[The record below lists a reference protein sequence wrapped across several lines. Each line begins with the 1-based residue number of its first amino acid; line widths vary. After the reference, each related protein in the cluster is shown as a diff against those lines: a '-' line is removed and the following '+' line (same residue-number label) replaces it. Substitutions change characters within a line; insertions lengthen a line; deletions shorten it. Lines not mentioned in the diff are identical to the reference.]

1 MEHLNEKCVMVI
13 NAELPLGLIANT
25 AGILGVTLGKNGA
38 ADCWRG
44 CDGSNRQS
52 PSGVVGIPVPIL
64 SVSKE
69 KLKTIREQLY
79 QPEFSELTV
88 VDFSDIAQSCKN
100 YPEYIEKIANV
111 TEEEITYFGIGIYG
125 PKKRV
130 NKLTG
135 DLPCASLIDR
145 AFLTT
150 FGAGDRV
157 LSALA
162 KRSDPADLKC
172 ELKVE
177 GITVRSAR

>member
-25 AGILGVTLGKNGA
+25 AGILGVTLGKMAPQIVGEDVTDQTGN
-38 ADCWRG
+38 
-44 CDGSNRQS
+44 
-52 PSGVVGIPVPIL
+52 PHLGVVAISVPIL

-135 DLPCASLIDR
+135 DLPLLR
-145 AFLTT
+145 
-150 FGAGDRV
+150 
-157 LSALA
+157 
-162 KRSDPADLKC
+162 
-172 ELKVE
+172 
-177 GITVRSAR
+177 